1 MSESNS
7 QFVASSGY
15 QSDES
20 SKKGWKMWLPV
31 GSKPRYSVS
40 AQPTRPRSINET
52 VGNLTGSPQ
61 SEEFNNASVQSRL
74 ILPIS
79 IKRTIQEGPRGP
91 VLPRDSDDGRCT
103 ISHYDAGLTPLIRAD
118 VARSP
123 CLGA

>member
-7 QFVASSGY
+7 QIVAPAGY
-15 QSDES
+15 QSDNES

-31 GSKPRYSVS
+31 SSKPRYSLS
-40 AQPTRPRSINET
+40 AQSTRARSINELA
-52 VGNLTGSPQ
+52 NLTGSPQ
-61 SEEFNNASVQSRL
+61 SEECNNTSVQSRL